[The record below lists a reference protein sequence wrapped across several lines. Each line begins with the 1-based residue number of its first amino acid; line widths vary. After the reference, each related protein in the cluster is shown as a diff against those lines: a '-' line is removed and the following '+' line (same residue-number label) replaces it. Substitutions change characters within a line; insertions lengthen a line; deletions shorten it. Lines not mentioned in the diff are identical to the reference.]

1 MRTLAYGWHLFK
13 VLKLSAKEYEPDKF
27 SVLRKLSETAD
38 FQKQKIEERT
48 NNANN

>member
-27 SVLRKLSETAD
+27 SELNLL
-38 FQKQKIEERT
+38 I
-48 NNANN
+48 

>member
-27 SVLRKLSETAD
+27 SGLNLL
-38 FQKQKIEERT
+38 I
-48 NNANN
+48 